1 MTVVPGP
8 GWLRPMLRRIAALVL
23 GTWLAGVVFAAVQL
37 DEWSNEL
44 VRTLLQIRADSVFRF
59 RMAEGRE
66 PIPRDWYRSRTLA
79 LLEASEK
86 LQDDTAWTLFVPGSW
101 RSFDDLRPRVAAR
114 IERAFSDIVVET
126 VRRELF
132 FRASQVTGVA
142 QNIHT
147 AELLATGDCEPPRAA
162 ASPEGSSTSPG
173 AMPKEPAEV
182 VAVQHQLAEIEQ
194 LDRAV
199 QALLA
204 LQSQATADPEN
215 LRLLVRYTLGVELPG
230 RLSRTAAFFRTGLKP
245 EDITFAVTGVP
256 RLQQAARCSMAKA
269 MKMLDARLFARNDL
283 LEAEAFLAQRAP
295 RLLAPGA
302 RPGPYGET
310 VEGYQDLVAALSEQE
325 ALLATG
331 EYAWLHQSSGSLGP
345 THDRLLA
352 RISRIALL
360 GPPAEEQVRRQSS
373 AAVQRFRR
381 QFSLVFGPGS
391 EPALVWHQAQGR
403 LTLSPQRLALRDA
416 LVVLLREPFMAPAA
430 DRAIPAAAPA
440 PLSWDLQR
448 LEQAL
453 APAEARRHFASDNL
467 PRFPPGVRPAIAR
480 FVEAHLAQLV
490 QDATVEAMRPSQVA
504 AFDASAYRAQR
515 EQLAKVQA
523 LLIEL
528 GARSRADRLSALLSR
543 DLVDRLALA
552 EEAVWRL
559 PIYSPRMQDFGWWQ
573 GEGAPLLQA
582 LGAVDSLG
590 LRYSISQLFSQLDAF
605 GREAGALLAY
615 ADASAAAS
623 PTVSRWQG
631 MTGELRRYRA
641 GAADSSLL
649 KLERYLLVV
658 GPELNRSNC
667 LERLLAVAPAGV
679 PADEFA
685 QRHIQ
690 IHNALMSRCTE
701 LRSGAKVTHPAPAAI
716 RVG

>member
-1 MTVVPGP
+1 MTVV
-8 GWLRPMLRRIAALVL
+8 LRRGLLRLILGRIAALVL
-23 GTWLAGVVFAAVQL
+23 GAWLVGLVFAAVQL
-37 DEWSNEL
+37 DAWSNEL

-66 PIPRDWYRSRTLA
+66 PIPREWYRSRTLA
-79 LLEASEK
+79 LLAASEE
-86 LQDDTAWTLFVPGSW
+86 LQDDTGWTLFVPGSW
-101 RSFDDLRPRVAAR
+101 RPFDDLRPRVAAR
-114 IERAFSDIVVET
+114 IERAFSDIAVET
-126 VRRELF
+126 VRRELY
-132 FRASQVTGVA
+132 FRASQVTGVP
-142 QNIHT
+142 QNSET
-147 AELLATGDCEPPRAA
+147 AELLPSGDCEPGRAA
-162 ASPEGSSTSPG
+162 ASPDGSGRPQPK
-173 AMPKEPAEV
+173 AKEPTELVFA
-182 VAVQHQLAEIEQ
+182 QHHLEEIEQ

-199 QALLA
+199 QAMLA
-204 LQSQATADPEN
+204 LQSHGTADSEN

-245 EDITFAVTGVP
+245 EDVTFATTGVP
-256 RLQQAARCSMAKA
+256 RLQQAARCSMSKA
-269 MKMLDARLFARNDL
+269 MKTLDARLFARNDL

-295 RLLAPGA
+295 RLLAPA
-302 RPGPYGET
+302 AKPGSYAET
-310 VEGYQDLVAALSEQE
+310 VDGYRNLVAALNEQE
-325 ALLATG
+325 TLLATG
-331 EYAWLHQSSGSLGP
+331 EYAWLHQASGSLGP

-352 RISRIALL
+352 RISRISLL

-381 QFSLVFGPGS
+381 QFSLVFGPSS
-391 EPALVWHQAQGR
+391 EPALMWQQAHGR
-403 LTLSPQRLALRDA
+403 LVLSSQRVALRDA
-416 LVVLLREPFMAPAA
+416 LVALLQEPFMAAPAE
-430 DRAIPAAAPA
+430 RAIPAAAPA

-448 LEQAL
+448 LELAL
-453 APAEARRHFASDNL
+453 ATAEARRRFVSDDL
-467 PRFPPGVRPAIAR
+467 PRFPPGVRPAIGR

-490 QDATVEAMRPSQVA
+490 QDAVVEAMRPGA
-504 AFDASAYRAQR
+504 TAGFDAMAYRAQR

-528 GARSRADRLSALLSR
+528 GARSRADKLSALLSR

-552 EEAVWRL
+552 EERIWRL

-573 GEGAPLLQA
+573 GEGSPVLQA
-582 LGAVDSLG
+582 LGAADSLS
-590 LRYSISQLFSQLDAF
+590 LRYSLSQLLSQLDGL

-615 ADASAAAS
+615 ADTSAAAS

-641 GAADSSLL
+641 GSPDSSLM
-649 KLERYLLVV
+649 KLERYLMLV
-658 GPELNRSNC
+658 GPDLNRSNC
-667 LERLLAVAPAGV
+667 LERLMPAAPAGA

-690 IHNALMSRCTE
+690 IHHALISRCAE
-701 LRSGAKVTHPAPAAI
+701 LRFGAKVTHPAQAAV